1 MLAVFQPHRYSR
13 TQALWRE
20 LGASLVG
27 ADVIVVMEAGRIIEM
42 GTHAELL
49 SKGGKYRKLYE
60 LQFADEED
68 LVTL

>member
-1 MLAVFQPHRYSR
+1 
-13 TQALWRE
+13 
-20 LGASLVG
+20 
-27 ADVIVVMEAGRIIEM
+27 M

-49 SKGGKYRKLYE
+49 AQGGQYRKLYE